1 MVNGSLVQTG
11 KSQTSATVINK
22 TRPHHISMDQKSNS
36 VKNNI
41 LGNLRSKSKGS
52 DYILSQIKKL
62 DSEKSEKTAIQYQR
76 RDKSLEQ
83 SPNISKIIN
92 VRPSSA
98 ALSGS
103 FSQSSQDKSFLKI
116 LKLHSNDE

>member
-1 MVNGSLVQTG
+1 
-11 KSQTSATVINK
+11 
-22 TRPHHISMDQKSNS
+22 MDQKSNS

-41 LGNLRSKSKGS
+41 LGNFRSKSKGS
-52 DYILSQIKKL
+52 DYILSQIKK
-62 DSEKSEKTAIQYQR
+62 DSEKSEKTRIQYQR
-76 RDKSLEQ
+76 HDKSSEK
-83 SPNISKIIN
+83 SPNVSKIIN

-103 FSQSSQDKSFLKI
+103 FSQSSQDKSFLNI